1 MRLNYGCN
9 ANKSLGKGFTINR
22 GSLMAIMID
31 AKSSFRGEAKTWDSL
46 SAYLDNGVV
55 VYNNREVNGREF
67 DFCLLIENLG
77 ILIIEVKG
85 WLADKIEVRGVD
97 EIYVDGYDKP
107 QRSPKKQARAYRFA
121 LLDQISKKHSASPLV
136 FDMVCY
142 PFITKAEYVITH
154 LDIVS
159 DDGLTLFKED
169 LENGDI
175 LNAKIQA
182 AYSRYENIPH
192 TDLTHGLIS
201 ELRQDWEPQFKQAP
215 SLVPEEIGPYSLV
228 TFFPNGVDENSI
240 TRVIREY
247 FAGIKRIVFLSSEN
261 DHKNLVKSFD
271 KAFAGRNVQP
281 GVSRLEIGYKKPLVA
296 GEGSTRAF
304 NLEVYVC
311 KDLPTIVN
319 DSFDIEEG
327 NCSLSQHELLEEM
340 ASKTAFNYQQ
350 YCVEHACPDKN
361 TLVEAGAGT
370 GKTYSMVSRVAFL
383 CNKLTD
389 PVTSL
394 ADEVAMVTF
403 TNDAASNMKVRLKQM
418 FINYFILTGSPKY
431 LRMIDDVDRSIIS
444 TIHSFTIKLLRKEVL
459 YSGLGTNFRISSNE
473 FLRGR
478 FYDQFLSEYLDKK
491 ENENEGFV
499 NEIPVPVYELKKRLM
514 AIADKLVAKSI
525 DVDSITPASMGVTVK
540 NNIPFFNELIAHVI
554 VPAEK
559 AYSEELHLSNDLDLK
574 ESVIRL
580 EDVLDQHTE
589 AIKSLRLKHL
599 FIDESQDTDDVQ
611 IKVFAKLQGLINADC
626 RLFVVGDLK
635 QSIYRFRGAAL
646 SAFDRIKSRSKYE
659 WSTYSLTTN
668 YRTDYRLLEDYHSI
682 FSGMGSRGFLPYDG
696 IKDRLAS
703 DVVTDFSDD
712 EFLRCVPFCGNTE
725 GEFVDAFFGVLAR
738 ERERLE
744 EIIRKRDAEGRSP
757 LSKAER
763 TIAVLVRSNW
773 QVEKI
778 VDASKQKRIAVQTKS
793 GGDLFQLESTF
804 DLYKLAQAL
813 CNSSNPTYLVNL
825 IESNFIKASLDYQ
838 KLRNY
843 SSEETLAELTRIL
856 DEFFQC
862 RMNRTWRQVV
872 NCAYTQPILSVIKE
886 IYDDLQPW
894 KQYSFNR
901 RAQQHYVANYE
912 YLIETVIK
920 HGRVDSL
927 TLNQVAEY
935 LRICILTQQEQVSRN
950 VIEGDEG
957 ITVLCTTVHKA
968 KGLEYGSVILPYTY
982 EEIGNIGKIKLD
994 ANYVDSKLS
1003 YYVTFDNA
1011 IAEYNS
1017 NFEARDEVAEQL
1029 AEESRILYV
1038 ALTRAIRNCVWMKN
1052 IDSKTAI
1059 SWSTFLEA

>member
-1 MRLNYGCN
+1 
-9 ANKSLGKGFTINR
+9 
-22 GSLMAIMID
+22 MAIMID
-31 AKSSFRGEAKTWDSL
+31 AKPSFRGEAKTWDSL
-46 SAYLDNGVV
+46 SACFDDSVV

-67 DFCLLIENLG
+67 DFCLLIEGLG
-77 ILIIEVKG
+77 ILVIEVKG

-97 EIYVDGYDKP
+97 EIHVDGYDKL

-121 LLDQISKKHSASPLV
+121 LLDQIAKKHSVSPLV

-142 PFITKAEYVITH
+142 PFITQSEYAIAH

-159 DDGLTLFKED
+159 DSGLTLFKED
-169 LENGDI
+169 LENKS
-175 LNAKIQA
+175 LLEAKIKA
-182 AYSRYENIPH
+182 AYARYENIPH
-192 TDLTHGLIS
+192 ASLTHGLIS
-201 ELRQDWEPQFKQAP
+201 ELRQDWEPRFKQEP
-215 SLVPEEIGPYSLV
+215 SLAPEDKGPYSLV
-228 TFFPNGVDENSI
+228 TFFPNSVDGDSVK
-240 TRVIREY
+240 RVVREY
-247 FAGIKRIVFLSSEN
+247 FAGIKRILFLSSEK
-261 DHKNLVKSFD
+261 DHENLIRSFD
-271 KAFAGRNVQP
+271 EAFADRNVQP
-281 GVSRLEIGYKKPLVA
+281 GASRLEIGYKKPLVA
-296 GEGSTRAF
+296 GEGYTRAF
-304 NLEVYVC
+304 NLEVYVFE
-311 KDLPTIVN
+311 DLPTIAN
-319 DSFDIEEG
+319 APFDIEEG
-327 NCSLSQHELLEEM
+327 NCSPSDHELLEKM
-340 ASKTAFNYQQ
+340 ARGTAFNYQQ
-350 YCVEHACPDKN
+350 YCVEHACPEKN

-383 CNKLTD
+383 CNKLID

-418 FINYFILTGSPKY
+418 FINYFILTGNPKY
-431 LRMIDDVDRSIIS
+431 LKMIDDVDRAIIS
-444 TIHSFTIKLLRKEVL
+444 TIHSFTIRLLRKEVL

-473 FLRGR
+473 FLRSR

-491 ENENEGFV
+491 ESENEEFV
-499 NEIPVPVYELKKRLM
+499 NEIPVPVYELKKKLM
-514 AIADKLVAKSI
+514 AVADKLVAKSI

-540 NNIPFFNELIAHVI
+540 NSIPFFNELISHVI

-559 AYSEELHLSNDLDLK
+559 AYSEELHLGNDLDLR

-580 EDVLDQHTE
+580 EDVLDQHPDV
-589 AIKSLRLKHL
+589 IKSLRLKHL
-599 FIDESQDTDDVQ
+599 FIDEFQDTDDVQ

-659 WSTYSLTTN
+659 WSTYGLTTN
-668 YRTDYRLLEDYHSI
+668 YRTDYRLLGEYHTI
-682 FSGMGSRGFLPYDG
+682 FSGMGARGFLPYDG
-696 IKDRLAS
+696 AKDRLVS
-703 DVVTDFSDD
+703 DVATDLSDG
-712 EFLRCVPFCGNTE
+712 EALRCVPFCNKNE
-725 GEFVDAFFGVLAR
+725 GEFVNTFFGVLAK
-738 ERERLE
+738 ERGQLE
-744 EIIRKRDAEGRSP
+744 EIIRKRDAEGKPP

-773 QVEKI
+773 QVENI
-778 VDASKQKRIAVQTKS
+778 VAASKQKRIVVETRS

-804 DLYKLAQAL
+804 DLYKLTQAL
-813 CNSSNPTYLVNL
+813 CNSSNPIYLVNL

-838 KLRNY
+838 KLR
-843 SSEETLAELTRIL
+843 SLGSEDSLTELTRIL
-856 DEFFQC
+856 DDFFQF
-862 RMNRTWRQVV
+862 RMSQTWQQVV
-872 NCAYTQPILSVIKE
+872 NCAYTQPILSVIKQ

-894 KQYSFNR
+894 KQYSFHR
-901 RAQQHYVANYE
+901 REQQQYVANYE

-935 LRICILTQQEQVSRN
+935 LRICILTQQEQASRN
-950 VIEGDEG
+950 SAEGDDE
-957 ITVLCTTVHKA
+957 ITILCTTVHKA

-982 EEIGNIGKIKLD
+982 EEIGNISKIKLD
-994 ANYVDSKLS
+994 ANYVDSRLS

-1011 IAEYNS
+1011 IEEYNS

>member
-1 MRLNYGCN
+1 
-9 ANKSLGKGFTINR
+9 
-22 GSLMAIMID
+22 MAIMID
-31 AKSSFRGEAKTWDSL
+31 AKPSFRGEAKTWDSL
-46 SAYLDNGVV
+46 SVCFDNDVV
-55 VYNNREVNGREF
+55 VYNNREINGREF
-67 DFCLLIENLG
+67 DFCLLMENLG
-77 ILIIEVKG
+77 ILVIEVKG

-121 LLDQISKKHSASPLV
+121 LLDQISKKHSVSPLV

-142 PFITKAEYVITH
+142 PFITQAEYAIAH

-159 DDGLTLFKED
+159 DVGLTLFKED
-169 LENGDI
+169 LESKS
-175 LNAKIQA
+175 LLEAKIQA

-192 TDLTHGLIS
+192 VEFTHGLFS
-201 ELRQDWEPQFKQAP
+201 DLRQDWEPRFKQET
-215 SLVPEEIGPYSLV
+215 LLDTDEKGPYSLV
-228 TFFPNGVDENSI
+228 SFFPNGIDEDSGKRI
-240 TRVIREY
+240 VREY
-247 FAGIKRIVFLSSEN
+247 FAGIKRIIFISSEK
-261 DHKNLVKSFD
+261 DHKDLVESFD
-271 KAFAGRNVQP
+271 KAFADKNIQP
-281 GVSRLEIGYKKPLVA
+281 GTNRLEIGYKKPLIA
-296 GEGSTRAF
+296 GEKQTRAF
-304 NLEVYVC
+304 NLEVYVFEG
-311 KDLPTIVN
+311 LPAIV
-319 DSFDIEEG
+319 DASFDIEEG
-327 NCSLSQHELLEEM
+327 NCSPLQHELLEKM

-350 YCVEHACPDKN
+350 YCVEHACPERN

-383 CNKLTD
+383 CNNLID

-431 LRMIDDVDRSIIS
+431 LKMIDDVDRAIIS

-459 YSGLGTNFRISSNE
+459 YSGLGTNFRITSNE
-473 FLRGR
+473 FLRSR
-478 FYDQFLSEYLDKK
+478 FYDHFLSEYLNKK
-491 ENENEGFV
+491 ENENEDFV
-499 NEIPVPVYELKKRLM
+499 NEIPVPVYDLKKKLM
-514 AIADKLVAKSI
+514 AVADKLVAKSI

-540 NNIPFFNELIAHVI
+540 NSIPFFNELIAYVI

-559 AYSEELHLSNDLDLK
+559 AYSEELRLSNDLDLK

-580 EDVLDQHTE
+580 EDVLDQHFE
-589 AIKSLRLKHL
+589 VIKSLRLKYL
-599 FIDESQDTDDVQ
+599 FIDEFQDTDDVQ

-659 WSTYSLTTN
+659 WSTYGLTTN
-668 YRTDYRLLEDYHSI
+668 YRTDYRLLEEYHSI
-682 FSGMGSRGFLPYDG
+682 FSEMGSRGFLPYDG
-696 IKDRLAS
+696 IRDRLAS
-703 DVVTDFSDD
+703 AMVSDYSND
-712 EFLRCVPFCGNTE
+712 ELLSCIPFRGNAE
-725 GEFVDAFFGVLAR
+725 GAFADAFFGALAR
-738 ERERLE
+738 ERGQLE
-744 EIIRKRDAEGRSP
+744 EIIHKREAEGKIP

-778 VDASKQKRIAVQTKS
+778 VSACKQRRIAIETKS

-804 DLYKLAQAL
+804 DLYKLTQAL
-813 CNSSNPTYLVNL
+813 CNSSNPIYLVNL
-825 IESNFIKASLDYQ
+825 IESNFVKASLDYQ
-838 KLRNY
+838 KLRG
-843 SSEETLAELTRIL
+843 SDSGETLTELTRIL
-856 DEFFQC
+856 DEYFQL
-862 RMNRTWRQVV
+862 RTNQTWRQIV
-872 NCAYTQPILSVIKE
+872 NCAYTQPILSVIKQ

-901 RAQQHYVANYE
+901 REQQHYVANYE
-912 YLIETVIK
+912 YLIETMIK
-920 HGRVDSL
+920 RSRVDSL
-927 TLNQVAEY
+927 TLNQIAEY
-935 LRICILTQQEQVSRN
+935 LRICILTQHEQASRDA
-950 VIEGDEG
+950 IEEDEE

-968 KGLEYGSVILPYTY
+968 KGLEYGTVILPYTY

-1011 IAEYNS
+1011 IEEYNS

-1038 ALTRAIRNCVWMKN
+1038 ALTRAIRNCVWMRN
-1052 IDSKTAI
+1052 LDSKAAI
-1059 SWSTFLEA
+1059 NWSTFLEA